1 LAIFKVT
8 PHGVQR
14 GELSGLFQKGQAVI
28 LDEDGRISRLFRSV
42 LDWLGLNEANA
53 TNEQSPFEMNLLDL
67 ARNHREGDLQAGDM
81 LRFVPS
87 SFGHLARKFVVCPG
101 AHQSLEAAPNAFYLQ
116 DRRVPVPHNILED
129 SWNLMSEVF
138 RSVLP
143 KHADTLAYALEVD
156 VLIYP
161 TSFAEIHKLHTLL
174 ADSGGFWSQLG
185 HRIDA
190 NKADA
195 TGIFDTRV
203 IRDLFAVTC
212 LIPGIKNCAQML
224 NDRMLISSEKYV
236 PEDYQII
243 GNPHVD
249 GTKYITGLVGCRD
262 NVHTQI
268 FCNNRW
274 IPLPVTA
281 DALAVFPS
289 HKMTSLGNILAT
301 RHRILLRNHPGNER
315 TAKRNITLS
324 LSIVDRPTPAA

>member
-1 LAIFKVT
+1 LSILNVT
-8 PHGVQR
+8 PR
-14 GELSGLFQKGQAVI
+14 ALEREELSRLFHKGQAII
-28 LDEDGRISRLFRSV
+28 LNEDERILRLFHSV
-42 LDWLGLNEANA
+42 LDWLGLNNG
-53 TNEQSPFEMNLLDL
+53 TDQSPFEMNLLDL
-67 ARNHREGDLQAGDM
+67 ARNHCEGNLQAGDM

-87 SFGHLARKFVVCPG
+87 SFGHLARKFVVCPSG
-101 AHQSLEAAPNAFYLQ
+101 VDQSLEVFPNAFYLR
-116 DRRVPVPHNILED
+116 DRRVPVPHNLVES
-129 SWNLMSEVF
+129 SWNLMSDVF
-138 RSVLP
+138 HSAVPKLAKTLP
-143 KHADTLAYALEVD
+143 YAVEVD

-161 TSFAEIHKLHTLL
+161 TSSAQIDKLHTLL

-190 NKADA
+190 NKAIA

-224 NDRMLISSEKYV
+224 NDRMLISSEKSV

-289 HKMTSLGNILAT
+289 HKMTSFGNILAT